1 MTVGGAKYHKMFV
14 SMKQRLESYCARH
27 RYTLLPFMLSKDAHD
42 YRMLIECKWAMMV
55 DALERG
61 CEWIVWMDA
70 DMVVVN
76 ASSTLEELLGSS
88 EPSDSF
94 DVVLPH
100 QGGVPK
106 GGVSALRDTIAAR
119 SWAWAMINTSR
130 TQRCPDGS
138 NYQMTDGYEQ
148 SIMQCVSAYER
159 RRAQHAAKVLPI
171 SMVPCNAASGQLV
184 DAMGRNVSNTRVGTM
199 HVISGGGP
207 AACSGSFAAS
217 SATADCYGGGVFYG
231 SSNLFFAVW
240 GFNSYKLQMLRMVHT
255 CERWSPSGCEAC
267 GLDKFL
273 KQLVWWAA
281 R

>member
-1 MTVGGAKYHKMFV
+1 MFE
-14 SMKQRLESYCARH
+14 SMKQRLESFCARH
-27 RYTLLPFMLSKDAHD
+27 QYTLLPFVLSRDAHN
-42 YRMLIECKWAMMV
+42 YRILIECKWAMMV
-55 DALERG
+55 DALQRG

-76 ASSTLEELLGSS
+76 ASSTLEELLGFS
-88 EPSDSF
+88 ELGHSNSF

-100 QGGVPK
+100 QGGVAK
-106 GGVSALRDTIAAR
+106 GGVSALRDTKPAR
-119 SWAWAMINTSR
+119 RWAWAVINTSR

-148 SIMQCVSAYER
+148 SILQCVSAYER
-159 RRAQHAAKVLPI
+159 RRAQNSSNTAVKVRPI
-171 SMVPCNAASGQLV
+171 PMVPCNAASRQLV
-184 DAMGRNVSNTRVGTM
+184 DAMGRNVSNTQIGSM

-217 SATADCYGGGVFYG
+217 RATAVCYGGAVFYG
-231 SSNLFFAVW
+231 SSNLFFAIW
-240 GFNSYKLQMLRMVHT
+240 GFNSHKLQMMHMVHT
-255 CERWSPSGCEAC
+255 CERWSHSGSCEAC